1 MLTFQTFDPNQ
12 DCAVTGKRI
21 WMARL
26 GQDGFGGGHWIIC
39 SSGYVGVGLQMG
51 AWNGDQILTITPGQ
65 SDSLFPLIS
74 DNRVHALAT
83 TLDANNRYSIY
94 LDGFMIASM
103 QFSGDQFNIVDSS
116 LSLMAGYE
124 QSFNVRYYK
133 AQVWDVALTA
143 SQMGLAVRGDVSP
156 ALSGLS

>member
-21 WMARL
+21 WMARI
-26 GQDGFGGGHWIIC
+26 GQDGSGGGHWIIC
-39 SSGYVGVGLQMG
+39 SSGYAGVGMQMG
-51 AWNGDQILTITPGQ
+51 AWGGDQIQTITPGKP
-65 SDSLFPLIS
+65 DRLFLLIS
-74 DNRVHALAT
+74 DNRVHALAI
-83 TLDANNRYSIY
+83 TLDASNRYSIY
-94 LDGFMIASM
+94 LDGFMIASKH
-103 QFSGDQFNIVDSS
+103 FLGDQFNIVDSS

-124 QSFNVRYYK
+124 QSFNVRYYQ

-156 ALSGLS
+156 ASSGPD